1 MYDLL
6 CKINDGMKENWQ
18 WKPCIM
24 SALGFDFFE
33 RADRCRKYG
42 EAENKRCGDCIGSS
56 AITSILNTASWKQSR
71 MPDCAVR
78 IAAQRFRRKR

>member
-1 MYDLL
+1 MPKRNREKLMEQSMYDLL

-42 EAENKRCGDCIGSS
+42 EAENKRCGDCI
-56 AITSILNTASWKQSR
+56 ADYLNEY
-71 MPDCAVR
+71 P
-78 IAAQRFRRKR
+78 F

>member
-1 MYDLL
+1 MPKRNREILMEQSLYDLL

-42 EAENKRCGDCIGSS
+42 EAGNKRCTDCI
-56 AITSILNTASWKQSR
+56 AEWLNEF
-71 MPDCAVR
+71 P
-78 IAAQRFRRKR
+78 F